1 MYLNYFWRTKRIL
14 QNDLVSSQIVLDLV
28 WTSREQKIMVVGSTM
43 SETLFL
49 YSVAFDKT
57 DPLDYEM
64 VLRSFLMP
72 G

>member
-1 MYLNYFWRTKRIL
+1 
-14 QNDLVSSQIVLDLV
+14 
-28 WTSREQKIMVVGSTM
+28 M